1 MKSLIREHFSRAA
14 ATYNHWGLTQQQVA
28 AAFARQLQDLP
39 APTSILEIGCGTG
52 FLSHHLETFNCPLI
66 ISDLSPTMINAVSLS
81 QGLKVVLDGEYLPFC
96 RDFDWIV
103 GSLAF
108 QWFESPERTLPRLK
122 QQCKTLAFTTLGPHN
137 FHEWKDLCRTHNLP
151 DHTRPMLSAEKLR
164 TILGADISIEET
176 YYSEHHPNW
185 LSFWQS
191 IHKIGAHTSI
201 SHEKTPIAKSL
212 LRQGPIT
219 CSYHVLTVIC
229 R

>member
-14 ATYNHWGLTQQQVA
+14 ATYNRWGLTQQQIA
-28 AAFARQLQDLP
+28 AAFARQLQALP

-52 FLSHHLETFNCPLI
+52 FLSHHLGTFNCRLI
-66 ISDLSPTMINAVSLS
+66 ISDLSPTMVNTVSLP
-81 QGLKVVLDGEYLPFC
+81 QGLKVALDGEYLPFC
-96 RDFDWIV
+96 QPFDWIV

-108 QWFESPERTLPRLK
+108 QWFESPERTLPLLK
-122 QQCKTLAFTTLGPHN
+122 QQCKTLAFTTLGPNN

-164 TILGADISIEET
+164 TILGADISIGEA
-176 YYSEHHPNW
+176 YYSEQHPNW

-191 IHKIGAHTSI
+191 IHKIGAHTSAI
-201 SHEKTPIAKSL
+201 HKKTPVAKSL